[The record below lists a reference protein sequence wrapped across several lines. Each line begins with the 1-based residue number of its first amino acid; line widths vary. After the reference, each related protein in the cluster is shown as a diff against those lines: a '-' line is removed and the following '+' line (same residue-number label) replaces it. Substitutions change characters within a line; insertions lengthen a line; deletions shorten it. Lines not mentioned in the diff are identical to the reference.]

1 MQNKLDLK
9 QRQNKPEE
17 LTELQQK
24 QIVQQQSKLKTNLEN
39 YQKKG
44 MKTLFAIILRDG
56 FCKFIELFV

>member
-1 MQNKLDLK
+1 MEQNKFLNLLINLDKDMQNKLDLK

-39 YQKKG
+39 Y
-44 MKTLFAIILRDG
+44 
-56 FCKFIELFV
+56 